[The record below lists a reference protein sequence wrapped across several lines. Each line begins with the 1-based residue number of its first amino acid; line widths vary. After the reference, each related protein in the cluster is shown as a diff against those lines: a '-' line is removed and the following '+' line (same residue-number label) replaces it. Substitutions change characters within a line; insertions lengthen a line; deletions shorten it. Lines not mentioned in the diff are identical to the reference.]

1 MATRRKEQ
9 EEKLRVLLA
18 EVEAELRSRGASP
31 EVRKLSLP
39 RQFGPQQPQSE
50 LAGSSASMFL

>member
-1 MATRRKEQ
+1 MLFHSGPTSTVNIRRRKEQ

-31 EVRKLSLP
+31 EVQWLSFSVSLH
-39 RQFGPQQPQSE
+39 R
-50 LAGSSASMFL
+50 SSH